1 MVETGGNAR
10 EWQNVI
16 YGICL
21 YNKNENTTKKCLHA
35 KLARVWCFR
44 NRDWL
49 NNILYITSVKWRQS
63 SICPLINHSSQ
74 PVKTQ
79 III

>member
-1 MVETGGNAR
+1 VVETGENAR

-44 NRDWL
+44 NR
-49 NNILYITSVKWRQS
+49 
-63 SICPLINHSSQ
+63 
-74 PVKTQ
+74 
-79 III
+79 